1 MARPGPAERPHG
13 DSSTPRRSI
22 GRVRN
27 PSPAAS
33 ARPDGV
39 LGAGEAMRRREFI
52 AFVGCTAAAWPLPTR
67 AEQSTV
73 PLIGFLNAASP
84 QPFANYVAGFRA
96 GLKETGYVDGRN
108 VAIEFRWAE
117 GHYDRLPEMAAD
129 LVRRKVVVLAATG
142 GAPSITAAKAATT
155 TIPIVFTIGSDPVQ
169 LGFVSSLSRPG
180 GNITGVNLFVTAME
194 SKRLGLL
201 RALIPGVQL
210 IAVLLNP
217 NRQNYARQNYA
228 RQKTD
233 VEEAAHAI
241 DQQIHFLSAS
251 NESEIDA
258 AFATAAEL
266 RAGAM
271 LVAGDPFFNS
281 QRDKII
287 ALAARHA
294 IPAIYEQRE
303 HALAGGLMSY
313 GTNLSEG
320 YRQAGVYAGRIL
332 KGEKPG
338 DLPVVQS
345 SKFEFIINLKT
356 AKALGIE
363 VPPNLSAEAD
373 EIIE

>member
-1 MARPGPAERPHG
+1 
-13 DSSTPRRSI
+13 
-22 GRVRN
+22 
-27 PSPAAS
+27 
-33 ARPDGV
+33 
-39 LGAGEAMRRREFI
+39 MRRREFI
-52 AFVGCTAAAWPLPTR
+52 AFVGCSAAAWPLPAR
-67 AEQSTV
+67 AEQSAV
-73 PLIGFLNAASP
+73 PVIGFLNSASP

-96 GLKETGYVDGRN
+96 GLKETGYVDGQN
-108 VAIEFRWAE
+108 VAVEFRWAE

-129 LVRRKVVVLAATG
+129 LVRRKVAVLVSTG
-142 GAPSITAAKAATT
+142 GTPSITAAKAATT
-155 TIPIVFTIGSDPVQ
+155 IIPIVFTTGSDPVR
-169 LGFVSSLSRPG
+169 LGFVTSLSRPG
-180 GNITGVNLFVTAME
+180 GNITGVYMFVTAME

-217 NRQNYARQNYA
+217 QNYARQ
-228 RQKTD
+228 RRE
-233 VEEAAHAI
+233 VEEAAHAV
-241 DQQIHFLSAS
+241 DQQIHLLSAS

-258 AFATAAEL
+258 AFATAVQL

-271 LVAGDPFFNS
+271 LVGADPFFNS
-281 QRDKII
+281 QRDKIV
-287 ALAARHA
+287 ALAAQHA

-313 GTNLSEG
+313 GTNLSDG

-345 SKFEFIINLKT
+345 SKFEFTINLKT
-356 AKALGIE
+356 AKVLGIE

>member
-1 MARPGPAERPHG
+1 
-13 DSSTPRRSI
+13 
-22 GRVRN
+22 
-27 PSPAAS
+27 
-33 ARPDGV
+33 
-39 LGAGEAMRRREFI
+39 MRRREFI
-52 AFVGCTAAAWPLPTR
+52 VFVGCAAAWPLAAR
-67 AEQSTV
+67 AEQSAMPV
-73 PLIGFLNAASP
+73 IGFLNSASP

-96 GLKETGYVDGRN
+96 GLKETGYVEGQN

-129 LVRRKVVVLAATG
+129 LVHRKVAVLVSTG
-142 GAPSITAAKAATT
+142 GTSSITAAKAATT
-155 TIPIVFTIGSDPVQ
+155 TIPIVFTTGSDPVR
-169 LGFVSSLSRPG
+169 LGLVTSLSRPG
-180 GNITGVNLFVTAME
+180 GNITGVNFFVTQME

-217 NRQNYARQNYA
+217 NIPVHA

-233 VEEAAHAI
+233 VEEAAYAFG
-241 DQQIHFLSAS
+241 QQIHLLSAS

-258 AFATAAEL
+258 AFATAMQL

-271 LVAGDPFFNS
+271 LVGADPFFNS
-281 QRDKII
+281 QRDKIV
-287 ALAARHA
+287 ALAARYS

-338 DLPVVQS
+338 DLPVAQS
-345 SKFEFIINLKT
+345 SKFELIINLKT

>member
-1 MARPGPAERPHG
+1 
-13 DSSTPRRSI
+13 
-22 GRVRN
+22 
-27 PSPAAS
+27 
-33 ARPDGV
+33 
-39 LGAGEAMRRREFI
+39 MRRREFI
-52 AFVGCTAAAWPLPTR
+52 AIVGCTAAAWPLASR
-67 AEQSTV
+67 AEQSAMPV
-73 PLIGFLNAASP
+73 IGFLNSASP

-96 GLKETGYVDGRN
+96 GLKQTGYVDGQN
-108 VAIEFRWAE
+108 VTIEFRWAE

-129 LVRRKVVVLAATG
+129 LVRRKVAVLVATG
-142 GAPSITAAKAATT
+142 GGPSITAAKTSTT
-155 TIPIVFTIGSDPVQ
+155 TIPIVFTIGSDPVR
-169 LGFVSSLSRPG
+169 LGFVTSLSRPG
-180 GNITGVNLFVTAME
+180 GNITGVNLFVVAME

-201 RALIPGVQL
+201 RALVPGVQL

-217 NRQNYARQNYA
+217 NLQTYTQ
-228 RQKTD
+228 QKSD
-233 VEEAAHAI
+233 VEEAARVI
-241 DQQIHFLSAS
+241 GQQIHLLSAS

-258 AFATAAEL
+258 AFATAVKL

-271 LVAGDPFFNS
+271 LVSGDPFFNS
-281 QRDKII
+281 QHDKII
-287 ALAARHA
+287 ALAARYA

-332 KGEKPG
+332 KGEEPG
-338 DLPVVQS
+338 NLPVVQA
-345 SKFEFIINLKT
+345 SKFELVINLKT

>member
-1 MARPGPAERPHG
+1 ME
-13 DSSTPRRSI
+13 
-22 GRVRN
+22 
-27 PSPAAS
+27 
-33 ARPDGV
+33 
-39 LGAGEAMRRREFI
+39 RREFI
-52 AFVGCTAAAWPLPTR
+52 RLLGGVAAAWPLPAR
-67 AEQSTV
+67 AEQSAAPV
-73 PLIGFLNAASP
+73 IGFLNSASP

-96 GLKETGYVDGRN
+96 GLKETGYIDGQN

-129 LVRRKVVVLAATG
+129 LVRRKVAVLVATG
-142 GAPSITAAKAATT
+142 GVPSIAAAKAATS
-155 TIPIVFTIGSDPVQ
+155 TIPIVFTIGVDPVG
-169 LGFVSSLSRPG
+169 LGFVASLSHPG
-180 GNITGVNLFVTAME
+180 GNITGVNLFVNAME

-201 RALIPGVQL
+201 RALVRGVKL

-217 NRQNYARQNYA
+217 NRQNYDANQR
-228 RQKTD
+228 REI
-233 VEEAAHAI
+233 EEAARVI
-241 DQQIHFLSAS
+241 GQQIHLLSAS

-258 AFATAAEL
+258 AFATATQL
-266 RAGAM
+266 PAGAM
-271 LVAGDPFFNS
+271 LVGADPFFNS
-281 QRDKII
+281 QRNKIV

-320 YRQAGVYAGRIL
+320 YRQAGVYVGRIL

-345 SKFEFIINLKT
+345 TKFELVINLKT

>member
-1 MARPGPAERPHG
+1 
-13 DSSTPRRSI
+13 
-22 GRVRN
+22 
-27 PSPAAS
+27 
-33 ARPDGV
+33 
-39 LGAGEAMRRREFI
+39 MRRREFI
-52 AFVGCTAAAWPLPTR
+52 AFVGSTAVAWPLPAR

-217 NRQNYARQNYA
+217 NRQNYARQNFA